1 MVVKEDVNGKFV
13 RDKNGLGK
21 RPTRPGYPERY
32 ARELIRQ
39 TGTKFEVVK

>member
-13 RDKNGLGK
+13 RDKFGLGK
-21 RPTRPGYPERY
+21 RPSRPGYPERY
-32 ARELIRQ
+32 ARELIKQ